1 MKEAKLK
8 KAILDLLKLF
18 GIYAWNNRNVGV
30 YDRRRGKYIPA
41 PCRGVPDIIGV
52 LPGGRMIAIE
62 VKVGR
67 NKPTIWQEM
76 FMSELEAR
84 GALVFV
90 ARSLDDVINV
100 LEREGYYVRG

>member
-1 MKEAKLK
+1 MKESDLK
-8 KAILDLLKLF
+8 RQILDILKLY

-52 LPGGRMIAIE
+52 LPGGRMVAIE
-62 VKVGR
+62 VKVGN
-67 NKPTIWQEM
+67 NKPTIWQRL
-76 FMSELEAR
+76 FMAELETR

-90 ARSLDDVINV
+90 ARSVEDVINV
-100 LEREGYYVRG
+100 LEREGYVRG